1 MFAFNRAKPTLS
13 RRSRNDC
20 FGGDLNR
27 INGENATGSETKA
40 PNEPGVKTLLNASH
54 PPSPQVKPA
63 GMAMMVAQTGL
74 RVTGAEDVGVLI
86 GVVMTAEA
94 MTEVAEEA
102 HPPVWGKFGHPRRY
116 YSTLR
121 IFFF

>member
-1 MFAFNRAKPTLS
+1 M
-13 RRSRNDC
+13 
-20 FGGDLNR
+20 
-27 INGENATGSETKA
+27 
-40 PNEPGVKTLLNASH
+40 KTLLNASH
-54 PPSPQVKPA
+54 PPTPSPQVKPA
-63 GMAMMVAQTGL
+63 GMATMVAQTGL

-116 YSTLR
+116 YSTLSFWLW
-121 IFFF
+121 ITNFGEN